1 MLSDQYVKVVLDAR
15 ARERERARIVS
26 EAKRCSQ
33 RQRPARHP
41 WRWRIEPGMEEA
53 FRDLQRWLLAG
64 QRDAEV
70 QRDDSP

>member
-1 MLSDQYVKVVLDAR
+1 MLSDEYVKVVLDAR

-33 RQRPARHP
+33 RQRPANRP
-41 WRWRIEPGMEEA
+41 WRWCIEPGMEEA
-53 FRDLQRWLLAG
+53 FRDLLGWFLPS